1 VNLFGFEIRRVTDEQ
16 EQKVE
21 SFAPPQKDDGASIVT
36 TSGFGGSYSTYL
48 DVEGTIK
55 GEAEL
60 ITRYRQMVGHSEVRA
75 AVDKVVNEAIVHE
88 EESEVVEIDLDE
100 IEGLPDPVKDAIVA
114 EFKEVLRLLEFNTSA
129 YEIFKRW
136 YTDGRLYYHII
147 IDKKRIKD
155 GIIELRYIDPR
166 KIKKVRE
173 VTKKRANDKFPV
185 TVMKT
190 KAEYYIYN
198 EAGFDTKNNP
208 SSAPQTTDVG
218 LKIAKDAIVYTTSG
232 LLNDAGNMVLSHL
245 HEAIR
250 PLNMLR
256 TMEDSAV
263 IFRLVRAPSRRVW
276 YIDVGNLPKQKAEQV
291 MYDMMTR
298 HKNQLVYDPA
308 SGTIRDQ
315 RKHVTMLEDIW
326 LSRREGSLGTKVEE
340 LPPGA
345 NLGQM
350 EEVDYFLKKLYKA
363 LCVPLSRLDP
373 QYAMNIG
380 ESTEI
385 TREEVEFGQFI
396 DRLRMRFSE
405 LFLDILE
412 KQLVLKGVL
421 APEDWDQLRPLVR
434 FNYARNNYFSEIK
447 EQTIHLQR
455 MNVAQM
461 CLPFVGQFV
470 SNKWVRENVFM
481 QTEEDMERIDEEIL
495 EEMQNPIYMVQTGI
509 DGMPAT
515 EVPPGKNLPPIMP
528 PQPDPKKGAKKS

>member
-1 VNLFGFEIRRVTDEQ
+1 
-16 EQKVE
+16 
-21 SFAPPQKDDGASIVT
+21 
-36 TSGFGGSYSTYL
+36 
-48 DVEGTIK
+48 
-55 GEAEL
+55 
-60 ITRYRQMVGHSEVRA
+60 
-75 AVDKVVNEAIVHE
+75 
-88 EESEVVEIDLDE
+88 
-100 IEGLPDPVKDAIVA
+100 
-114 EFKEVLRLLEFNTSA
+114 
-129 YEIFKRW
+129 
-136 YTDGRLYYHII
+136 
-147 IDKKRIKD
+147 
-155 GIIELRYIDPR
+155 
-166 KIKKVRE
+166 
-173 VTKKRANDKFPV
+173 
-185 TVMKT
+185 
-190 KAEYYIYN
+190 
-198 EAGFDTKNNP
+198 
-208 SSAPQTTDVG
+208 
-218 LKIAKDAIVYTTSG
+218 
-232 LLNDAGNMVLSHL
+232 
-245 HEAIR
+245 
-250 PLNMLR
+250 
-256 TMEDSAV
+256 
-263 IFRLVRAPSRRVW
+263 
-276 YIDVGNLPKQKAEQV
+276 
-291 MYDMMTR
+291 
-298 HKNQLVYDPA
+298 
-308 SGTIRDQ
+308 
-315 RKHVTMLEDIW
+315 
-326 LSRREGSLGTKVEE
+326 
-340 LPPGA
+340 
-345 NLGQM
+345 M